1 MIAFG
6 LLNSGTRIMNAIN
19 NPASATRIASPVM
32 DAMQTASAR
41 TGIDFDYLVDVARV
55 ESRFDP
61 TAKAATSSA
70 RGLYQFTR
78 QTWLET
84 LQRHGADHGLA
95 WAADAIGR
103 DASGRLSVGD
113 PQLREQILGLRNDPA
128 AAAAMA
134 GALTADNRDY
144 LESRIGRGAEPVD
157 LYLAHFLGSGGA
169 VKFLS
174 ALDAD
179 PGQPGAPMMPE
190 AAAANRSVFYAP
202 DGSMRS
208 LSEIRER
215 FRVKLEEGGKD
226 VNFKTLPESGLASG
240 WSATATSWSGTPAG
254 TGGGRPPLQMMDIQ
268 PMPKKLSMGFA
279 ADAYRRLAS
288 LSGGAA

>member
-1 MIAFG
+1 
-6 LLNSGTRIMNAIN
+6 MNAIN
-19 NPASATRIASPVM
+19 NPASATRIAAPVM
-32 DAMQTASAR
+32 DAMQNASAR

-84 LQRHGADHGLA
+84 LQRHGANHGLA

-103 DASGRLSVGD
+103 DASGRLGVND

-128 AAAAMA
+128 TAATMA
-134 GALTADNRDY
+134 GALTADNRAY

-174 ALDAD
+174 ALNAD
-179 PGQPGAPMMPE
+179 PDQPGAPMLPD

-215 FRVKLEEGGKD
+215 FRAKLD
-226 VNFKTLPESGLASG
+226 ESGEPLNFNAPSPYAPAYAYG
-240 WSATATSWSGTPAG
+240 WTATTAASSNGS
-254 TGGGRPPLQMMDIQ
+254 TGGGRPPLTMMDIQ